1 MIVKTEKE
9 DIEFTQESIAAE
21 FETMP
26 ISAHLVLILSGLF
39 VLTAIIWASFA
50 TLDEI
55 ARAEGKVIPST
66 QIQVVQNFEGG
77 ILTSVKVKPGQ
88 SVLAGQTMLT
98 LDDTRFASSY
108 REGKLTSNE
117 LIARVARLEA
127 EISGEDFS
135 QNNLSDQM
143 QGVYFGDEIQLFQ
156 ARKQALESSLE
167 ILKQQKTQL
176 EAALDELRAK
186 EKRLAEDAEIKKEQL
201 ELTKPGVQSG
211 AVSQVEL
218 LRQKAAFSES
228 LGKLK
233 ETRLAIPGSIA
244 AVKEA
249 EKKVQERLQQ
259 FISEAQAQLNI
270 AKTELQKA
278 NVSNVALED
287 RVRRTEVKSPVNGTI
302 NQVLVNTIG
311 AVVQPGMP
319 LIEIVPADDTLLIE
333 ARIRPADIAFV
344 YPGQQ
349 AKVKLTA
356 YDFAIY
362 GGLDSVIELISAD
375 SITDQIGGAYFK
387 IQVRTE
393 KNYLGT
399 AETPLPI
406 IPGMMASVDI
416 ITGEKTVMDYILNPL
431 RRARSAALTER

>member
-9 DIEFTQESIAAE
+9 DIEFMQGSIAAE

-26 ISAHLVLILSGLF
+26 VSAHLVLIISGLF

-55 ARAEGKVIPST
+55 AHAEGKVIPST
-66 QIQVVQNFEGG
+66 QIQVVQNLEGG

-88 SVLAGQTMLT
+88 SVLAGQTMIT

-127 EISGEDFS
+127 EISGEGFT
-135 QNNLSDQM
+135 QNSLSDQM

-186 EKRLAEDAEIKKEQL
+186 EKRLTDDAEIKKEQL
-201 ELTKPGVQSG
+201 ELTRPGVQTG

-218 LRQKAAFSES
+218 LRQKAAFRES

-287 RVRRTEVKSPVNGTI
+287 RVRRTEVKSPVKGTI

-387 IQVRTE
+387 IQVRTK

>member
-88 SVLAGQTMLT
+88 SVLAGQTMIT

-127 EISGEDFS
+127 EISGEGFT
-135 QNNLSDQM
+135 QNSLSGQM

-176 EAALDELRAK
+176 EAALEELRAK
-186 EKRLAEDAEIKKEQL
+186 EKRLADDAEIKKEQL
-201 ELTKPGVQSG
+201 ELTKPGVQTG

-218 LRQKAAFSES
+218 LRQKAAFRES

-278 NVSNVALED
+278 NVSNIALED

-375 SITDQIGGAYFK
+375 SITDQMGGAYFK
-387 IQVRTE
+387 IQVRTN

-416 ITGEKTVMDYILNPL
+416 ITGEKTVMDYVLNPL

>member
-1 MIVKTEKE
+1 MIIKKE
-9 DIEFTQESIAAE
+9 NDDIEFMHGSIAAE

-55 ARAEGKVIPST
+55 AHAEGKVIPST
-66 QIQVVQNFEGG
+66 QVQVVQNLEGG

-88 SVLAGQTMLT
+88 SVLAGQIMLT

-127 EISGEDFS
+127 EISGEAFS
-135 QNNLSDQM
+135 QNSLSNQI
-143 QGVYFGDEIQLFQ
+143 QGVNFGDEIQLFQ
-156 ARKQALESSLE
+156 ARKQALESNLE

-176 EAALDELRAK
+176 DAALDELRAK
-186 EKRLAEDAEIKKEQL
+186 EKRLADDAEIKKEQL
-201 ELTKPGVQSG
+201 ELTKPGVQTG

-218 LRQKAAFSES
+218 LKQKAAFRES
-228 LGKLK
+228 LGKLE

-249 EKKVQERLQQ
+249 EKKIQERLQQ

-311 AVVQPGMP
+311 AVVQPGMA

-344 YPGQQ
+344 YPGQK

-375 SITDQIGGAYFK
+375 SISDQIGGAYFK
-387 IQVRTE
+387 IQVRTK
-393 KNYLGT
+393 KNYLGST
-399 AETPLPI
+399 AAPLPI

>member
-1 MIVKTEKE
+1 MIIKKEKD
-9 DIEFTQESIAAE
+9 DIEFMRGSFAAE

-55 ARAEGKVIPST
+55 AHAEGKVIPST

-176 EAALDELRAK
+176 EACLLYTSDAADE
-186 EKRLAEDAEIKKEQL
+186 
-201 ELTKPGVQSG
+201 
-211 AVSQVEL
+211 
-218 LRQKAAFSES
+218 
-228 LGKLK
+228 
-233 ETRLAIPGSIA
+233 
-244 AVKEA
+244 
-249 EKKVQERLQQ
+249 
-259 FISEAQAQLNI
+259 
-270 AKTELQKA
+270 
-278 NVSNVALED
+278 
-287 RVRRTEVKSPVNGTI
+287 
-302 NQVLVNTIG
+302 
-311 AVVQPGMP
+311 
-319 LIEIVPADDTLLIE
+319 
-333 ARIRPADIAFV
+333 
-344 YPGQQ
+344 
-349 AKVKLTA
+349 
-356 YDFAIY
+356 
-362 GGLDSVIELISAD
+362 
-375 SITDQIGGAYFK
+375 
-387 IQVRTE
+387 
-393 KNYLGT
+393 
-399 AETPLPI
+399 
-406 IPGMMASVDI
+406 
-416 ITGEKTVMDYILNPL
+416 
-431 RRARSAALTER
+431 

>member
-1 MIVKTEKE
+1 MIIKKE
-9 DIEFTQESIAAE
+9 NDDIEFMHGTIAAE

-55 ARAEGKVIPST
+55 AHAEGKVIPST
-66 QIQVVQNFEGG
+66 QVQVVQNLEGG

-88 SVLAGQTMLT
+88 SVLAGQIMLT

-135 QNNLSDQM
+135 QNSLSDQM

-156 ARKQALESSLE
+156 ARKQELKSSVE
-167 ILKQQKTQL
+167 ILKSQKTQL
-176 EAALDELRAK
+176 ESDLDKLRAA
-186 EKRLAEDAEIKKEQL
+186 EETLSENARLKQDEL
-201 ELTKPGVQSG
+201 ELTTPAVQSG
-211 AVSQVEL
+211 SVSQVEFIRL
-218 LRQKAAFSES
+218 QVAVNES
-228 LGKLK
+228 LGQLK
-233 ETRLAIPGSIA
+233 ETRQAIPGSIA

-249 EKKVQERLQQ
+249 EKKIQERLQQ

-311 AVVQPGMP
+311 AVVQPGMA

-344 YPGQQ
+344 YPGQK

-375 SITDQIGGAYFK
+375 SISDQIGGAYFK
-387 IQVRTE
+387 IQVRTK
-393 KNYLGT
+393 KNYLGST
-399 AETPLPI
+399 AAPLPI

>member
-1 MIVKTEKE
+1 MIIKKE
-9 DIEFTQESIAAE
+9 NDDIEFMHGTIAAE

-55 ARAEGKVIPST
+55 AHAEGKVIPST
-66 QIQVVQNFEGG
+66 QVQVVQNLEGG

-88 SVLAGQTMLT
+88 SVLAGQIMLT

-135 QNNLSDQM
+135 QNSLSDQM

-156 ARKQALESSLE
+156 ARKQELKSSVE
-167 ILKQQKTQL
+167 ILKSQKTQL
-176 EAALDELRAK
+176 ESDLDKLRAA
-186 EKRLAEDAEIKKEQL
+186 EETLSENARLKQDEL
-201 ELTKPGVQSG
+201 ELTTPAVQSG
-211 AVSQVEL
+211 SVSQVEFIRL
-218 LRQKAAFSES
+218 QVAVNES
-228 LGKLK
+228 LGQLK
-233 ETRLAIPGSIA
+233 ETRQAIPGSIA

-249 EKKVQERLQQ
+249 EKKIQERLQQ

-287 RVRRTEVKSPVNGTI
+287 RVRRTGVKSPVNGTI

-311 AVVQPGMP
+311 AVVQPGMA

-344 YPGQQ
+344 YPGQK

-375 SITDQIGGAYFK
+375 SISDQIGGAYFK
-387 IQVRTE
+387 IQVRTK
-393 KNYLGT
+393 KNYLGST
-399 AETPLPI
+399 AAPLPI

>member
-1 MIVKTEKE
+1 MIIKKEKD
-9 DIEFTQESIAAE
+9 DIEFMRASIAAE

-26 ISAHLVLILSGLF
+26 IGAHLILILSGLF

-55 ARAEGKVIPST
+55 AHAEGKVIPST
-66 QIQVVQNFEGG
+66 QVQVVQNLEGG

-117 LIARVARLEA
+117 LIARIARLEA

-156 ARKQALESSLE
+156 ARKQALKSSLE
-167 ILKQQKTQL
+167 ILKSQKTQL
-176 EAALDELRAK
+176 ESDLDKLRAA
-186 EKRLAEDAEIKKEQL
+186 EETLSENARLKQDEL
-201 ELTKPGVQSG
+201 ELTTPAVQSG
-211 AVSQVEL
+211 SVSQVEFIRL
-218 LRQKAAFSES
+218 QTAVNES
-228 LGKLK
+228 LGQLK

-319 LIEIVPADDTLLIE
+319 LIEIVPANDTLLIE

-387 IQVRTE
+387 IQVRTK

-416 ITGEKTVMDYILNPL
+416 ITGEKTVMDYVLNPL

>member
-1 MIVKTEKE
+1 MILKKEKD
-9 DIEFTQESIAAE
+9 DIEFMRGSIAAE

-26 ISAHLVLILSGLF
+26 ISAHLILILSGLF
-39 VLTAIIWASFA
+39 VVTAIIWASFA

-55 ARAEGKVIPST
+55 AHAEGKVIPST
-66 QIQVVQNFEGG
+66 QVQVVQNLEGG
-77 ILTSVKVKPGQ
+77 ILTSVKIKPGQ

-98 LDDTRFASSY
+98 LDDTRFASSF

-117 LIARVARLEA
+117 LIARIARLEA

-135 QNNLSDQM
+135 QNNLADQM
-143 QGVYFGDEIQLFQ
+143 QGVHFGDEIQLFQ
-156 ARKQALESSLE
+156 ARKQALDSSLE
-167 ILKQQKTQL
+167 ILKSQKTQL
-176 EAALDELRAK
+176 ESDLDKLRAA
-186 EKRLAEDAEIKKEQL
+186 EETLSENARLKQDEL
-201 ELTKPGVQSG
+201 ELTTPAVQSG
-211 AVSQVEL
+211 SVSKVEFIRLQTAVN
-218 LRQKAAFSES
+218 ES
-228 LGKLK
+228 LGQLK

-375 SITDQIGGAYFK
+375 SINDQIGGAYFK
-387 IQVRTE
+387 IQVRTK

-399 AETPLPI
+399 AEAPLPI
-406 IPGMMASVDI
+406 IPGMTASVDI

>member
-1 MIVKTEKE
+1 MIMKTEKE
-9 DIEFTQESIAAE
+9 DIEFMQGSIAAE
-21 FETMP
+21 FETLP

-55 ARAEGKVIPST
+55 AHAEGKVIPST

-88 SVLAGQTMLT
+88 SVLAGQTMIT

-127 EISGEDFS
+127 EISGEGFT
-135 QNNLSDQM
+135 QNSLSGQM

-176 EAALDELRAK
+176 DAALEELRAK
-186 EKRLAEDAEIKKEQL
+186 EKRLADDAEIKKEQL
-201 ELTKPGVQSG
+201 ELTKPGVQTG

-218 LRQKAAFSES
+218 LRQKAAFRES

-287 RVRRTEVKSPVNGTI
+287 RVRRTEVKSPVKT
-302 NQVLVNTIG
+302 G
-311 AVVQPGMP
+311 AS
-319 LIEIVPADDTLLIE
+319 
-333 ARIRPADIAFV
+333 R
-344 YPGQQ
+344 
-349 AKVKLTA
+349 
-356 YDFAIY
+356 
-362 GGLDSVIELISAD
+362 
-375 SITDQIGGAYFK
+375 
-387 IQVRTE
+387 
-393 KNYLGT
+393 
-399 AETPLPI
+399 
-406 IPGMMASVDI
+406 
-416 ITGEKTVMDYILNPL
+416 
-431 RRARSAALTER
+431 

>member
-1 MIVKTEKE
+1 MKGDSTAP
-9 DIEFTQESIAAE
+9 QESIY
-21 FETMP
+21 
-26 ISAHLVLILSGLF
+26 SGRM
-39 VLTAIIWASFA
+39 TA
-50 TLDEI
+50 
-55 ARAEGKVIPST
+55 
-66 QIQVVQNFEGG
+66 
-77 ILTSVKVKPGQ
+77 
-88 SVLAGQTMLT
+88 
-98 LDDTRFASSY
+98 
-108 REGKLTSNE
+108 
-117 LIARVARLEA
+117 VA
-127 EISGEDFS
+127 
-135 QNNLSDQM
+135 
-143 QGVYFGDEIQLFQ
+143 
-156 ARKQALESSLE
+156 
-167 ILKQQKTQL
+167 
-176 EAALDELRAK
+176 
-186 EKRLAEDAEIKKEQL
+186 
-201 ELTKPGVQSG
+201 
-211 AVSQVEL
+211 QVEFIRL
-218 LRQKAAFSES
+218 QTAVNES
-228 LGKLK
+228 LGQLK

-319 LIEIVPADDTLLIE
+319 LIEIVPANDTLLIE

-375 SITDQIGGAYFK
+375 SINDQIGGAYFK
-387 IQVRTE
+387 IQVRTK

-406 IPGMMASVDI
+406 IPGMTASVDI